1 MRASSR
7 RRGRPR
13 AAGSQSLQSL
23 PFESPGRESAA
34 PSVLRVRPAS
44 PPPSGPGGDAQGVLA
59 FEPRELWLALH
70 VRQLPL
76 TAVSQHALSGE
87 QARPV
92 VVIDGADRQQRVLQV
107 DARARALGVRPGMS
121 LAAALAVDAQI
132 DARPRDLALERALI
146 ERLAAMG
153 QRFTSRVSIEPP
165 DGVLLEVKGSLK
177 LFGGIE
183 SLRAAVQS
191 HYEAS
196 GVRLSLALA
205 PTTLGALAAA
215 RAGRPLL
222 STDLQALT
230 SQLAPLSLRA
240 LRWPRDTLSR
250 LAAMGVLTI
259 GEALR
264 LPRTGFA
271 RRFGP
276 GMLAA
281 LDRLVGRRDEPRRAF
296 IEREHF
302 YGRCEP
308 AYEITQHDMLL
319 AVLQPLLADLQRFLQ
334 GRQRG
339 ITRLRCRFT
348 HREAPPTCCT
358 LSLAAPE
365 ARAVRL
371 GELLAE
377 KLAQLTLP
385 QAVILC
391 ELRTGPLVARELVSG
406 SIWSPGEHGHTPA
419 GEMPALIEQL
429 RARLGTDAVYGLCL
443 VPEHRPESAWRVAE
457 PGTSRCGH
465 PSIWSAFRRPVWLLK
480 KPLQLQADSAG
491 RPLYHGPLLLSASP
505 ERIETGWWDGTDVMR
520 DYYMAVDAQRARL
533 WVFRERLPPNH
544 WFLHGVFG

>member
-13 AAGSQSLQSL
+13 AAGPRGLQSL

-34 PSVLRVRPAS
+34 PSVLRVRPAP
-44 PPPSGPGGDAQGVLA
+44 PPPSGPGGSVQGVLA

-76 TAVSQHALSGE
+76 TAVSREREKQ
-87 QARPV
+87 PI

-107 DARARALGVRPGMS
+107 DAAARALGVRSGMS

-132 DARPRDLALERALI
+132 DARPRDVGLERALI

-183 SLRAAVQS
+183 SLREQVQS
-191 HYEAS
+191 HYAAS
-196 GVRLSLALA
+196 GVRVSLALA
-205 PTTLGALAAA
+205 PTTSGALAAA
-215 RAGRPLL
+215 RAGRPLV
-222 STDLQALT
+222 STDLQALPG
-230 SQLAPLSLRA
+230 QLAPLSLRA

-276 GMLAA
+276 ATLAS
-281 LDRLVGRRDEPRRAF
+281 LDRLVGRREEPRRAY
-296 IEREHF
+296 IERERF
-302 YGRCEP
+302 YGRFEP
-308 AYEITQHDMLL
+308 AYEITQHDLLL
-319 AVLQPLLADLQRFLQ
+319 AVLQPLLADLERFLQ

-348 HREAPPTCCT
+348 HREVPPTCCT

-365 ARAVRL
+365 ARAARL

-377 KLAQLTLP
+377 KLAQQVLP

-391 ELRTGPLVARELVSG
+391 ELRTGPLVNRELVSG

-429 RARLGTDAVYGLCL
+429 RARLGVDAVYGLCL

-457 PGTSRCGH
+457 PGATRSGCL
-465 PSIWSAFRRPVWLLK
+465 SVWSPFNRPLWLLTE
-480 KPLQLQADSAG
+480 PQLLQTTATG
-491 RPLYHGPLLLSASP
+491 MPRYHGPLLLSDGP
-505 ERIETGWWDGTDVMR
+505 ERIETGWWDGADVMR
-520 DYYMAVDAQRARL
+520 DYYTAVDARRARL
-533 WVFRERLPPNH
+533 WIFRERLPPNH